1 MKKITWL
8 ISQGD
13 NCLLYRIIEQSLV
26 LFMSKKIYLKKEK
39 RIWIGYA
46 VSGNFLHAWLQT
58 LNGNKSSIVSLNL
71 NFGLGSES
79 HCINGQKWKL
89 KLWVF
94 WTRLWKQ
101 IFFYTCTKCL
111 QDSWATCILTHIY
124 SILKLV
130 NVLKLIWKMFQM
142 QLDHNCT
149 FLETK
154 YYAYDNC
161 NVLIMFFL

>member
-1 MKKITWL
+1 M
-8 ISQGD
+8 S
-13 NCLLYRIIEQSLV
+13 LLD
-26 LFMSKKIYLKKEK
+26 KTLKTDF
-39 RIWIGYA
+39 
-46 VSGNFLHAWLQT
+46 FLYMY
-58 LNGNKSSIVSLNL
+58 KM
-71 NFGLGSES
+71 F
-79 HCINGQKWKL
+79 
-89 KLWVF
+89 
-94 WTRLWKQ
+94 TR
-101 IFFYTCTKCL
+101 Y
-111 QDSWATCILTHIY
+111 IY